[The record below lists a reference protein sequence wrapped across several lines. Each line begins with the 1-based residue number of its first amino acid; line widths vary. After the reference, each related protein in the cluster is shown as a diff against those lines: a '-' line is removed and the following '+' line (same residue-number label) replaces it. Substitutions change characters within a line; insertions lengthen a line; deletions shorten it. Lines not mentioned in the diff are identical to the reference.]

1 MSFGPEVVHI
11 FSITIQESSILSVKS
26 SFTYAIKFCEKFDP
40 LNLRH
45 FKWVLF
51 INRFAQPIDL
61 WLELFNSIFIFL
73 NTGPFCQYVNF

>member
-11 FSITIQESSILSVKS
+11 FSIIQESSILSVKS

-61 WLELFNSIFIFL
+61 WLELFNFL